1 MQSYKKINNVQNII
15 DRFDNTKLN
24 EKFINLEHTEH
35 LDNLDFLEYLDY
47 LGHLEYLESLIS

>member
-15 DRFDNTKLN
+15 DRFNNSKLN

-35 LDNLDFLEYLDY
+35 LDNLDFLEYL
-47 LGHLEYLESLIS
+47 IT